1 MSVIPRWVLG
11 RLQQAAPTD
20 AETGGQAGP
29 SDNLLVAR
37 AQAGDLRAFDSLVE
51 RYRGKIYAIIVNL
64 IKDSAES
71 WDLAQDVFLKAWK
84 ALPKFEAR
92 SQFYTW
98 LYRIAHNVVYDWMRK
113 RKSRGPHVEE
123 TAIRQ
128 DNIEAGART
137 APREAIQPD
146 AQAERG
152 ELRERLDAALAQISE
167 DHRTAILLKEVQGLK
182 YHEIADVM
190 GCSIGTVMS
199 RLFYARKKLQEILK
213 RNEE

>member
-1 MSVIPRWVLG
+1 MSVISKWLFEGLR
-11 RLQQAAPTD
+11 QARDQDVEAGG
-20 AETGGQAGP
+20 ETGP
-29 SDNLLVAR
+29 SDEVLVQR
-37 AQAGDLRAFDSLVE
+37 CQEGDSRAFDLLVE
-51 RYRGKIYAIIVNL
+51 RYRGRIYAIIVNL
-64 IKDSAES
+64 VKDHTEA

-84 ALPKFEAR
+84 ALPRFEAR

-123 TAIRQ
+123 SAIRH
-128 DNIEAGART
+128 DNIEAGAR
-137 APREAIQPD
+137 AVPREAVAPD
-146 AQAERG
+146 EHAERG
-152 ELRERLDAALAQISE
+152 ELRVRLDQALAQISD

-182 YHEIADVM
+182 YHEIAEVM

-213 RNEE
+213 RTED